1 VTEEYRSYYGR
12 PVIKEPV
19 WKPEIPIYFFTGG
32 LGGASAV
39 LSLVAEIAGNKRLAR
54 MARYVA
60 AFGDGVSPI
69 LLISDLGRPERF
81 LNMLRV
87 FKVTSPMSVG
97 SWVLVFSSSASTAAA
112 ALELL
117 DRWKPVKLAAETV
130 AAALGPAL
138 ATYTATLLS
147 DTSVPAWHEG
157 RHELPFVFGSSAG
170 ASAGAAATLFL
181 RPREAGPA
189 RRLAV
194 GGVLAENAAMVAMEA
209 RLGLVGEPYTKGLS
223 GRLLWAAKATTL
235 TGAALLARRG
245 RRSRGAA
252 AFGSALILGGE
263 LLLRGGVFKAGF
275 ASARDPKYTIVPQ
288 RKRAQQQV

>member
-1 VTEEYRSYYGR
+1 
-12 PVIKEPV
+12 V
-19 WKPEIPIYFFTGG
+19 WTWEVPAYFFTGG
-32 LGGASAV
+32 MAGASAT
-39 LSLVAEIAGNKRLAR
+39 LAAGAGALGNRPLAR
-54 MARYVA
+54 RAWA
-60 AFGDGVSPI
+60 TALAGALASPV

-112 ALELL
+112 ALEVL

-130 AAALGPAL
+130 AAVLGPAL

-235 TGAALLARRG
+235 TGAALLAKRG

-263 LLLRGGVFKAGF
+263 LLLRWGVFKAGF